1 MVKGSIRVIG
11 FLILMSIA
19 VFLALGRTSQSKTSA
34 ASSTY
39 EYKVEMVKHK
49 QELDQRLKENSRNG
63 WRIQSIVAMPSD
75 NELVVVLERPV
86 APVAIEH

>member
-11 FLILMSIA
+11 FLILVSIA
-19 VFLALGRTSQSKTSA
+19 AFLALGRTSQTKTSTTTL
-34 ASSTY
+34 TY

-86 APVAIEH
+86 TP

>member
-11 FLILMSIA
+11 FLVLVSVA
-19 VFLALGRTSQSKTSA
+19 VFLAVGRTSQTKTSA
-34 ASSTY
+34 SSSTY

-49 QELDQRLKENSRNG
+49 QDLDQRLKENSRNG
-63 WRIQSIVAMPSD
+63 WRVQSIVALPSD

-86 APVAIEH
+86 APVAIGH

>member
-1 MVKGSIRVIG
+1 MAKASIRVIG
-11 FLILMSIA
+11 FLILVSLA
-19 VFLALGRTSQSKTSA
+19 VFLALGRTSQTRTSA
-34 ASSTY
+34 PGATY